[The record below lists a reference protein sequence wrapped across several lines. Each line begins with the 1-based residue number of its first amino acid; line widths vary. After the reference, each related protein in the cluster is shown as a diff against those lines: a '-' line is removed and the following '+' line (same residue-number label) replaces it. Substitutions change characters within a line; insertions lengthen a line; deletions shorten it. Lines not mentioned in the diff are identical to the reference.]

1 MENII
6 LKENKK
12 NIYSGS
18 ISDDSLE
25 LEDNLSINDVKEL
38 RELRVMTKEIISRL
52 DSNVLEGLVN
62 DLKKASMPEEFAGIL
77 KSIKYREI
85 YDRDF
90 KKVSMMYKMLSGRL
104 SLPASLVVVKEVL
117 YHYFSRR
124 LLFF

>member
-1 MENII
+1 
-6 LKENKK
+6 
-12 NIYSGS
+12 
-18 ISDDSLE
+18 
-25 LEDNLSINDVKEL
+25 
-38 RELRVMTKEIISRL
+38 MTKEIISRL